1 MWLRDYIYIPL
12 GGNRA
17 GTLRKYRNLL
27 LTFLVSGLW
36 HGAAW
41 NYVLWGFVHG
51 LYEVAEDIFRPW
63 VNRLHDHFHTKT
75 ESFSY
80 RLFRRAKCWLLVC
93 LAYIFFKVP
102 TAADG
107 LRYLKRMVT
116 KWNPWVLFDGSL
128 YTLGITEKYMHVLFL
143 ALLLLFAVDRV
154 KEKRHMEA
162 DVWLAEQCVWF
173 RWLVML
179 GGIMAVIVFGAYGPA
194 YDAENFIYFNF

>member
-1 MWLRDYIYIPL
+1 M
-12 GGNRA
+12 
-17 GTLRKYRNLL
+17 
-27 LTFLVSGLW
+27 
-36 HGAAW
+36 
-41 NYVLWGFVHG
+41 
-51 LYEVAEDIFRPW
+51 
-63 VNRLHDHFHTKT
+63 
-75 ESFSY
+75 
-80 RLFRRAKCWLLVC
+80 
-93 LAYIFFKVP
+93 P